1 MRNSILNI
9 TCITVL
15 QFTEWLR
22 LNRTSVDHLVH
33 SGCLSRDSSN
43 RLLRAASSHVLSKT
57 KDGDSTSS
65 LCNLV
70 HCLII
75 LSVKKKKKKV
85 FLVFFLCL
93 DRVLCVSICAYCP
106 SLDTAEKSLA
116 SSSFSFPVKYLHTL
130 IWSPWAFSFP
140 GWRVP
145 SLSDFLSQERLRE
158 MLQSFIHFSGT
169 SLDLL
174 Q

>member
-75 LSVKKKKKKV
+75 LSVKKKKKC
-85 FLVFFLCL
+85 FLCS
-93 DRVLCVSICAYCP
+93 DRVLCVSVYAYCP
-106 SLDTAEKSLA
+106 SLDTAEKSLV
-116 SSSFSFPVKYLHTL
+116 SSSLFPSRQIFTH
-130 IWSPWAFSFP
+130 IDII
-140 GWRVP
+140 
-145 SLSDFLSQERLRE
+145 SLSLFFSRLESPISLRLSLSGEAERDASILY
-158 MLQSFIHFSGT
+158 SF
-169 SLDLL
+169 
-174 Q
+174 

>member
-33 SGCLSRDSSN
+33 SGCLSTDSSN

-75 LSVKKKKKKV
+75 LSVKKKKKSV
-85 FLVFFLCL
+85 SCVQIEFCVCQFMPIAPHWTLLRRVWFPLLC
-93 DRVLCVSICAYCP
+93 
-106 SLDTAEKSLA
+106 SL
-116 SSSFSFPVKYLHTL
+116 PVKYLHTS
-130 IWSPWAFSFP
+130 ISSP
-140 GWRVP
+140 
-145 SLSDFLSQERLRE
+145 
-158 MLQSFIHFSGT
+158 
-169 SLDLL
+169 
-174 Q
+174 

>member
-75 LSVKKKKKKV
+75 LSVKKKKSV
-85 FLVFFLCL
+85 SCVQIEFCVCQFMPIAPHWTLLRRVRFPLLC
-93 DRVLCVSICAYCP
+93 
-106 SLDTAEKSLA
+106 SL
-116 SSSFSFPVKYLHTL
+116 PVKYLHTS
-130 IWSPWAFSFP
+130 ISSPWAFSSP